1 MIVTL
6 GDKGAVLYN
15 DRLMNIPAIEAELVD
30 TIGAGDT
37 FDGALAVGISEG
49 MSLEYAILF
58 ANKATSISIK
68 GLGTQGGMP
77 FRTLVDSI

>member
-1 MIVTL
+1 
-6 GDKGAVLYN
+6 
-15 DRLMNIPAIEAELVD
+15 MNIPAIEAELVD